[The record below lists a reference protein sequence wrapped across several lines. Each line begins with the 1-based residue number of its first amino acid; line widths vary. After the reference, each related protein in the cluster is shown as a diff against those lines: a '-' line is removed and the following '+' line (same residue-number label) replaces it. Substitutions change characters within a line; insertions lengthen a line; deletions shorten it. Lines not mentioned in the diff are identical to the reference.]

1 MGILT
6 HIKDLPLGT
15 RPEMKLTAEQGLTL
29 MFMMVTIATYFQLGK
44 LSGQPQYEGW
54 GFDPKA
60 QRMKRVEIG
69 S

>member
-15 RPEMKLTAEQGLTL
+15 RPEMKLTAELGLTL

-44 LSGQPQYEGW
+44 LSGQPQYAGR
-54 GFDPKA
+54 GLDPKA
-60 QRMKRVEIG
+60 QRMKGVEIG